1 METTP
6 GRLAETPTFEVRAW
20 CVGTR
25 LDLRALE
32 RGETVAV
39 APLTVHAGVQ
49 GYAMLFRY
57 GAVVFINVSHVE
69 EATFLETL
77 APFISG
83 RFDAPEH
90 ETLDIVIDTQQI
102 ERLDMDGA
110 LRLHTPSV
118 ERLQTVA
125 HVLAKSIVLVHNEER
140 VAEVFDRIERLI
152 DALQHDVRH
161 PAPGRELLRHIGDVL
176 LTQTQTIGRVEVTEK
191 PEITWDDVELDRL
204 YERLSVEYELR
215 ERDLALTRKLELI
228 SRTVQTYLELRQ
240 NRLSLRVEW
249 YIVLLILVEIILFL
263 YDLFIKS

>member
-1 METTP
+1 MDTTP
-6 GRLAETPTFEVRAW
+6 GRLADTPAFHARAW

-32 RGETVAV
+32 RGDTIAV
-39 APLTVHAGVQ
+39 APLTVHAGAQ

-57 GAVVFINVSHVE
+57 GAVVCINMHPLE
-69 EATFLETL
+69 EAAFLETL

-83 RFDAPEH
+83 PFDAPEH
-90 ETLDIVIDTQQI
+90 ETLDIVIDPRQV
-102 ERLDMDGA
+102 ERLDMHGA

-125 HVLAKSIVLVHNEER
+125 HVLAKSIVLVHTEER
-140 VAEVFDRIERLI
+140 VAEAFDRIERLT
-152 DALQHDVRH
+152 DTLQHGVRH

-176 LTQTQTIGRVEVTEK
+176 LTQLQTVGRVEVTEK

-215 ERDLALTRKLELI
+215 ERDLALTRKLDLI
-228 SRTVQTYLELRQ
+228 SRTVQTYLDLRQ

-249 YIVLLILVEIILFL
+249 YIVLLILVEIVILL